1 MAASIKAGLSPRVLS
16 MTAMTL
22 RKGVAAFCCVLGTVL
37 GLVGAYY
44 LWNSPI
50 ETGGLGV
57 MLILAGFLLHAIFW
71 VLWS

>member
-1 MAASIKAGLSPRVLS
+1 MAASIKAGLSPGVLS

-50 ETGGLGV
+50 ETGGVGV
-57 MLILAGFLLHAIFW
+57 ILILAGFLLHAIFW
-71 VLWS
+71 ALWP

>member
-1 MAASIKAGLSPRVLS
+1 MAASIKASLLPGVLS

-22 RKGVAAFCCVLGTVL
+22 RKGVAAFCCVLGAVL

-50 ETGGLGV
+50 ETGREAV
-57 MLILAGFLLHAIFW
+57 ILITAGFLLHAIFW
-71 VLWS
+71 VLWP